1 PTTLNGQSPSTGLKG
16 ADPPT
21 GGPAPSG
28 SQRPQQASAP
38 RASPPPV
45 QPSAPPRT
53 SDSPPPR
60 LEPKLEPVNGVV
72 QPRVHPPPHRPGRV
86 TNQLQ
91 FMKNVVMKGMWKHQH
106 GWPFHTP
113 VDTVKLGL
121 PDYFKIVTKPMDLGT
136 VKRRLENNYYWC
148 AKEAIEDIDQMF
160 TNCYM
165 YNKPG
170 EDVTIMANSLEKHY
184 RSKLQGGMPP
194 VEVVLT
200 QDVNKKIVKTPK
212 LTSKKTVMTPGHAL
226 SAALSAAPSNAS
238 TAGHNHGAPSGA
250 PPLAMVK
257 KTSPLLPPPASSEP
271 HLKPVRAPPIPG
283 AGGSGAQGAPAPTTA
298 PPPSSTPVKTQPL
311 PDGSMLTPVSG
322 VAGAKSGPAGDALPP
337 VMSAPPPAT
346 SARTG
351 SGKVGTRRESGHHPK
366 RPIKDLHE
374 ELPHF
379 SSNKSRV
386 KLSDALKYCN
396 EILRE
401 LFSKKHSAYAWPFYK
416 PVDAQQLGLHDYHN
430 IITRPM
436 DLGTVKQKMDGR
448 EYGKPEEFAQDV
460 RQIFKNC
467 YTYNP
472 ETHDVV
478 AMAKKLEQVRKHI
491 LTRLHG
497 AGPVGAGAPALSTP
511 AAPPLT
517 GPRKAAGGAV
527 KVEKMDF
534 DSDGSEKD
542 QVSKDD
548 WNRRLLHVQEQMR
561 QLSEQI
567 RILVEESAARK
578 KRRHDRGGGG
588 GGVRAAGGRTNARN
602 NSHRALATP
611 TVGMNHSGLLNHTTH
626 VDASGSS
633 RLASA
638 FDDFEDL
645 LPAAPMPMPTRGRG
659 RGRGGAGRGAKSSGS
674 FGAPGSGDAM
684 GGQAPPGGGGGGR
697 GVKRPRKAGP
707 GGVGSRGAK
716 KAKAEVPPP
725 PPPVASQV
733 ASGGGAGGGVGG
745 TLPPPPI
752 PHYTSDDEDDA
763 KPMSYDEKRKLSL
776 DINKLPGDKIGR
788 VVHIIQS
795 REPSLRETNPDEI
808 EIDFETLKPSTLR
821 ELEKYVA
828 TCLRRAKPLK
838 PYYEKKS
845 GDQQLTEK
853 KQELEKRLEDVTKTL
868 GGDPRKEKKARGG
881 GGGGGAAGAKNSAG
895 GGKSGEAKAASGG
908 GPNAGNGSSGSSSDS
923 ESSGSSSSSSDSDS
937 DSETENSPTKAADK
951 ANHKAAVAA
960 AAAAAAVAATAN
972 SSAPVPGNGAGS
984 NPSTNISV
992 RRDLM
997 PNSNHGPAPREPMVP
1012 QQPAPAFGAPMGV
1025 GMPVASGRNSVDA
1038 LDSGGLNAAV
1048 LGGGGAP
1055 AGVGGG
1061 GGGGGTKTKAALKGW
1076 SSLAGQNTATSNV
1089 GAGAMASTQASSKSN
1104 FHQKTSDTFA
1114 AFRKAAQEKQD
1125 RERQLKEQQE
1135 TQRLKKEAA
1144 ERERQRQ
1151 ENEKRKEKEEEE
1163 LLEQARRSMTGGPN
1177 NAAGAGAGA
1186 PPGQPEVNAQSE
1198 ADKLAEAARLERERL
1213 RQREQERRRREAKAN
1228 QIDMN
1233 MQSDLMA
1240 AFEENIT

>member
-1 PTTLNGQSPSTGLKG
+1 MCF
-16 ADPPT
+16 
-21 GGPAPSG
+21 
-28 SQRPQQASAP
+28 
-38 RASPPPV
+38 
-45 QPSAPPRT
+45 
-53 SDSPPPR
+53 R

-478 AMAKKLEQVRKHI
+478 AMAKKLEQ
-491 LTRLHG
+491 
-497 AGPVGAGAPALSTP
+497 
-511 AAPPLT
+511 
-517 GPRKAAGGAV
+517 AAGGAV

-567 RILVEESAARK
+567 RILVEE
-578 KRRHDRGGGG
+578 
-588 GGVRAAGGRTNARN
+588 T
-602 NSHRALATP
+602 
-611 TVGMNHSGLLNHTTH
+611 
-626 VDASGSS
+626 
-633 RLASA
+633 
-638 FDDFEDL
+638 
-645 LPAAPMPMPTRGRG
+645 
-659 RGRGGAGRGAKSSGS
+659 
-674 FGAPGSGDAM
+674 
-684 GGQAPPGGGGGGR
+684 PPGGGGGGR

-763 KPMSYDEKRKLSL
+763 KPMSYDEKRKL
-776 DINKLPGDKIGR
+776 K
-788 VVHIIQS
+788 
-795 REPSLRETNPDEI
+795 TNPDEI